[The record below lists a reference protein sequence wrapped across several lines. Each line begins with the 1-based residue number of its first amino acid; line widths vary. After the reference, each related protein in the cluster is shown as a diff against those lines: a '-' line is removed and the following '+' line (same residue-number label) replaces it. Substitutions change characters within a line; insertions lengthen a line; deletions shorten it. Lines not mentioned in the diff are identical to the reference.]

1 MATKVISFDDLLEC
15 KVNILFQLQ
24 KALSDS
30 CVKQDEESIKN
41 ARALKAQLDLVMKL
55 LEDIKGE

>member
-15 KVNILFQLQ
+15 KVKILFKLQ

-30 CVKQDEESIKN
+30 CVKQDEESIKK
-41 ARALKAQLDLVMKL
+41 ARVLKAQLDLIVEM